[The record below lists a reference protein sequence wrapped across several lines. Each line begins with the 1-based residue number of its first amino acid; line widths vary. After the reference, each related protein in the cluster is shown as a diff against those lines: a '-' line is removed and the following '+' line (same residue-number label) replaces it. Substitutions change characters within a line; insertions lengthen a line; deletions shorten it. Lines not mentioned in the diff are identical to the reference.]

1 MGMRITI
8 YARALASALTAAA
21 TFAASAYVVSG
32 GEGYP
37 WTYAEQSDGTIV
49 LGGNGNSAATSDIS
63 GAVVIPSSIKGKA
76 VTAIGKY
83 AFRNCRNIRTV
94 EIPDSVKRIEE
105 GAFFECTL
113 LCHVVLPEGLADIED
128 MAFSECWSLA
138 DDQGFVIVNDMLFG
152 YYGQEV
158 QVTVPSNVKRLSAHA
173 FYRQHDL
180 THVMV
185 PDGVTYIGDNA
196 FAECENLK
204 SVSLPSCITYMG
216 ERTFYQCGLL
226 ESVSLPDRI
235 TEIADALFVACRSL
249 KNVSLPANIKR
260 IGSSAFSGCTS
271 LDGITF
277 PQGVTNIG
285 EYAFSGCSALSS
297 VLIPPGVSGIGK
309 NAFERCPALA
319 SVRFFGD
326 APVMGANL
334 FTTPPENAQ
343 VTIPVELEGW
353 TGIGETWH
361 GMTVVA
367 AKADGGPYSETVN
380 GIAWTFSVS
389 NGMAE
394 VGSKKFATPSIPSS
408 VAGNVAI
415 PSRLGNCEVSAIGN
429 WAFRYC
435 DKVTSVSIPE
445 GVISIGE
452 SAFEGCSSLQA
463 VTLPSSMIAL
473 GNFSFYN
480 CSSLK
485 CVLFKDDVILLGSYA
500 FCGCTSLESITFAG
514 NEPAVGNYAFYS
526 CPATAKVFI
535 PPSAP
540 CWPAPGNAWNGMT
553 LHYAEPSGQIAYVN
567 SLPEF
572 TAFNPEASVK
582 ISPSARMPFT
592 EADAADIASK
602 ITYFP
607 ADSDQGVRFFK
618 GKGVLDGTGAIVV
631 TAQLDLEAM
640 EFAKTSKEVCDKVAS
655 AEGDSAA
662 ITLTTAKPGF
672 WYGVAVADSLAA
684 LENANAAD
692 AARATGDGV
701 ALTVPKP
708 AGGTAF
714 FKVLV
719 NTQEIPVR

>member
-1 MGMRITI
+1 
-8 YARALASALTAAA
+8 
-21 TFAASAYVVSG
+21 V
-32 GEGYP
+32 
-37 WTYAEQSDGTIV
+37 W
-49 LGGNGNSAATSDIS
+49 
-63 GAVVIPSSIKGKA
+63 IPST
-76 VTAIGKY
+76 VT
-83 AFRNCRNIRTV
+83 
-94 EIPDSVKRIEE
+94 
-105 GAFFECTL
+105 
-113 LCHVVLPEGLADIED
+113 
-128 MAFSECWSLA
+128 
-138 DDQGFVIVNDMLFG
+138 
-152 YYGQEV
+152 
-158 QVTVPSNVKRLSAHA
+158 
-173 FYRQHDL
+173 
-180 THVMV
+180 
-185 PDGVTYIGDNA
+185 
-196 FAECENLK
+196 
-204 SVSLPSCITYMG
+204 
-216 ERTFYQCGLL
+216 
-226 ESVSLPDRI
+226 
-235 TEIADALFVACRSL
+235 
-249 KNVSLPANIKR
+249 
-260 IGSSAFSGCTS
+260 
-271 LDGITF
+271 
-277 PQGVTNIG
+277 
-285 EYAFSGCSALSS
+285 
-297 VLIPPGVSGIGK
+297 GIGK
-309 NAFERCPALA
+309 NAFGRCPALA
-319 SVRFFGD
+319 SVRFVGD
-326 APVMGANL
+326 APVMGKEL

-343 VTIPVELEGW
+343 VTIPVELASW
-353 TGIGETWH
+353 SGIGETWY

-380 GIAWTFSVS
+380 GVAWKFSVS

-394 VGSKKFATPSIPSS
+394 VGSKEFATPSIPSS

-463 VTLPSSMIAL
+463 VTFPSSMIAL

-540 CWPAPGNAWNGMT
+540 CWPAPGNGWNGMT
-553 LHYAEPSGQIAYVN
+553 LHYAEPSGQVAYAG

-572 TAFNPEASVK
+572 TAFSPEAAVK

-618 GKGVLDGTGAIVV
+618 GKGVLDVTGAIVV

-662 ITLTTAKPGF
+662 ITLSTAKPGF

-719 NTQEIPVR
+719 NTKEIPVR

>member
-1 MGMRITI
+1 M
-8 YARALASALTAAA
+8 
-21 TFAASAYVVSG
+21 
-32 GEGYP
+32 
-37 WTYAEQSDGTIV
+37 
-49 LGGNGNSAATSDIS
+49 
-63 GAVVIPSSIKGKA
+63 
-76 VTAIGKY
+76 
-83 AFRNCRNIRTV
+83 
-94 EIPDSVKRIEE
+94 
-105 GAFFECTL
+105 
-113 LCHVVLPEGLADIED
+113 LPEGLTDIED
-128 MAFSECWSLA
+128 MAFSECWSLV

-158 QVTVPSNVKRLSAHA
+158 QVTVPSNVKRLSSHA

-180 THVMV
+180 THVTV
-185 PDGVTYIGDNA
+185 PDGVTYIGNNA

-226 ESVSLPDRI
+226 ESVSLPGRI

-260 IGSSAFSGCTS
+260 IGSSAFS
-271 LDGITF
+271 
-277 PQGVTNIG
+277 
-285 EYAFSGCSALSS
+285 
-297 VLIPPGVSGIGK
+297 
-309 NAFERCPALA
+309 
-319 SVRFFGD
+319 
-326 APVMGANL
+326 
-334 FTTPPENAQ
+334 
-343 VTIPVELEGW
+343 
-353 TGIGETWH
+353 
-361 GMTVVA
+361 
-367 AKADGGPYSETVN
+367 
-380 GIAWTFSVS
+380 
-389 NGMAE
+389 
-394 VGSKKFATPSIPSS
+394 
-408 VAGNVAI
+408 
-415 PSRLGNCEVSAIGN
+415 
-429 WAFRYC
+429 
-435 DKVTSVSIPE
+435 
-445 GVISIGE
+445 
-452 SAFEGCSSLQA
+452 
-463 VTLPSSMIAL
+463 
-473 GNFSFYN
+473 
-480 CSSLK
+480 
-485 CVLFKDDVILLGSYA
+485 
-500 FCGCTSLESITFAG
+500 GCTSLESITFAG

-553 LHYAEPSGQIAYVN
+553 LHYAEPSGQVAYAG

-572 TAFNPEASVK
+572 TAFSPEAAVK
-582 ISPSARMPFT
+582 ISPSARMLFT

-607 ADSDQGVRFFK
+607 ANSDQGVRFFK

-655 AEGDSAA
+655 ANGDSAA

-684 LENANAAD
+684 LENADAAD
-692 AARATGDGV
+692 AACATGDGV
-701 ALTVPKP
+701 ELTVPKP

>member
-21 TFAASAYVVSG
+21 TFTASARVPIG

-37 WTYAEQSDGTIV
+37 WTYAEQDDGTIV
-49 LGGNGNSAATSDIS
+49 LGGDGNRAAPSDIS
-63 GAVVIPSSIKGKA
+63 GIVAIPSSINGKA

-83 AFRNCRNIRTV
+83 AFRDCRSMKAII
-94 EIPDSVKRIEE
+94 IPESVKKIEE
-105 GAFFECTL
+105 GAFFACTAL
-113 LCHVVLPEGLADIED
+113 SDVMIPEKNTDIDD
-128 MAFSECWSLA
+128 MAFSDCWSLTNS
-138 DDQGFVIVNDMLFG
+138 QGFVIVNDMLFN
-152 YYGQEV
+152 YYGTNV
-158 QVTVPSNVKRLSAHA
+158 VVSVPSNVKRLSSHA
-173 FYRQHDL
+173 FYRNYDL
-180 THVMV
+180 VHVTI
-185 PDGVTYIGDNA
+185 PQGVTNIGNNA
-196 FAECENLK
+196 FAECSSLK
-204 SVSLPSCITYMG
+204 GVSLPSSVERMG
-216 ERTFYQCGLL
+216 ERSFYQCGQL
-226 ESVSLPDRI
+226 ESISLPNQM
-235 TEIADALFVACRSL
+235 TEIENAFFVACSSL
-249 KNVSLPANIKR
+249 KSVKYPANLKR
-260 IGSSAFSGCTS
+260 IGSSAFSSCAS
-271 LDGITF
+271 LEKLEI
-277 PQGVTNIG
+277 PIGVTNVG
-285 EYAFSGCSALSS
+285 EYAFACCNGLSS
-297 VLIPPGVSGIGK
+297 VRIPSTVTGIGK

-319 SVRFFGD
+319 SVRFVGD
-326 APVMGANL
+326 APVMGKEL

-343 VTIPVELEGW
+343 VTLPAELEGW
-353 TGIGETWH
+353 AGIGDTWY
-361 GMTVVA
+361 GMTVIA

-380 GIAWTFSVS
+380 GVAWTFSVS

-394 VGSKKFATPSIPSS
+394 VGSKEFATPSIPSS

-415 PSRLGNCEVSAIGN
+415 PSRLGNCEVSAIGD

-463 VTLPSSMIAL
+463 VTFPSSMIAL

-540 CWPAPGNAWNGMT
+540 CWPAPGNGWNGMT

-572 TAFNPEASVK
+572 TAFSPEAAVK

-640 EFAKTSKEVCDKVAS
+640 EFAKTSKEVCDKVAA

-662 ITLTTAKPGF
+662 ITLSTAKPGF
-672 WYGVAVADSLAA
+672 WYGVAVADNLADLQTA
-684 LENANAAD
+684 GVAA
-692 AARATGDGV
+692 AARASGSGV
-701 ALTVPKP
+701 TLTIPKP
-708 AGGTAF
+708 ESGTAF

>member
-1 MGMRITI
+1 MRITI
-8 YARALASALTAAA
+8 YARALASVLTAAA
-21 TFAASAYVVSG
+21 TFAASAVVVIG

-113 LCHVVLPEGLADIED
+113 LCHVVLPEGLTDIED
-128 MAFSECWSLA
+128 MAFSECWDLA
-138 DDQGFVIVNDMLFG
+138 DDRGFVIVNDMLFG

-158 QVTVPSNVKRLSAHA
+158 QVTVPSNVKRLSSHA

-180 THVMV
+180 THVTV
-185 PDGVTYIGDNA
+185 PDGVTYIGNNA

-297 VLIPPGVSGIGK
+297 VLIPSAVSGIGK

-415 PSRLGNCEVSAIGN
+415 PSRLGNCEVSAIGD

-463 VTLPSSMIAL
+463 VTFPSSMIAL

-540 CWPAPGNAWNGMT
+540 CWPAPGNGWNGMT
-553 LHYAEPSGQIAYVN
+553 LHYAEPSGQIAYAG

-572 TAFNPEASVK
+572 TAFSPEAAVK

-607 ADSDQGVRFFK
+607 ADSNQGVRFFK

-640 EFAKTSKEVCDKVAS
+640 EFAKTSKEVCDKVAA

-701 ALTVPKP
+701 ELTVPKP